1 MTTMETTS
9 RDDQLGRAFTWSLVV
24 HGAALFIILLKS
36 LVFPGEPVMIA
47 PALRVDVVGLP
58 DLLKKDLSQVS
69 KNLPPADLKEKLAE
83 AAKDAKKIQPIPE
96 PEAVKPDDMVMNP
109 KKVEKKPDVNTKEK
123 AKKLESAL
131 ARIRSLERLKDSQE
145 TESKEEAIVIKG
157 NQVSKGTSLSG
168 AARENA
174 QAGYYDQIREG
185 LAQFWT
191 LPPWLQRQKLSA
203 MVQIRIDPAGRVLST
218 KFIRPSGNAQ
228 FDEAILST
236 IRESQPLPRPPKELS
251 DSLASDGV
259 IVGFPL

>member
-1 MTTMETTS
+1 METT
-9 RDDQLGRAFTWSLVV
+9 REDQLGRAFTWSLVA
-24 HGAALFIILLKS
+24 HGGILFFILLKS
-36 LVFPGEPVMIA
+36 LVFPGEPVLIA

-58 DLLKKDLSQVS
+58 DMLKKDLSQVS
-69 KNLPPADLKEKLAE
+69 KTLPSDLQEKLVE
-83 AAKDAKKIQPIPE
+83 AAKDAKKIQPVAE

-109 KKVEKKPDVNTKEK
+109 KKVEKKFEPDAKEK

-131 ARIRSLERLKDSQE
+131 ARIRALERLKDSDE
-145 TESKEEAIVIKG
+145 TESKEDAVVIKG

-191 LPPWLQRQKLSA
+191 LPPWLSRQKLSA
-203 MVQIRIDPAGRVLST
+203 QVQIRVDPAGRVLST
-218 KFIRPSGNAQ
+218 KFVRPSGNAQ

-236 IRESQPLPRPPKELS
+236 IRESQPLPRPPKELT
-251 DSLASDGV
+251 DSLASNGV